1 MTPILTVS
9 QINLYLKSIIDY
21 DENLNN
27 IYVCGEISN
36 FTNHY
41 RTGHFY
47 FSLKDDNSLIKA
59 VMFRQYAQ
67 SVNFEPY
74 NGLKVLIRGK
84 ISVYERDGVYQ
95 LYAYDMQPDG
105 LGSLNLAFEQLKEK
119 LEKEGLFSPEYKKP
133 IPPMPEKIAVITSPT
148 GAAVQ
153 DIKNVISR
161 RYPCCEMIVVPVQ
174 VQGENSAKQI
184 VDAINKVNL
193 LNCADVIILAR
204 GGGSIEDLWSF
215 NEEAVARAIFQSGIP
230 IISGVGH
237 ETDFTICDFVS
248 DLRAP
253 TPSAAAELATPDIA
267 TLYNDC
273 EYFSGRLS
281 FLMQEKIF
289 GLEMRLQ
296 ELSDKLDAASP
307 KAYIEKA
314 KDKLGQIEKTILNL
328 MNTRL
333 RESGQKLVLYSSKLD
348 ALSPLKTLMRGY
360 SLVFDENNK
369 HLDSVNKIN
378 VKDNLEIQMKDGR
391 IFCTVGEIK
400 NENRYDA

>member
-1 MTPILTVS
+1 MTSILTVS

-21 DENLNN
+21 DQNLNN
-27 IYVCGEISN
+27 IYICGEISN

-47 FSLKDDNSLIKA
+47 FSLKDDNSLIKV

-67 SVNFEPY
+67 SINFEPY

-84 ISVYERDGVYQ
+84 ISVYERDGAYQ

-119 LEKEGLFSPEYKKP
+119 LEKEGLFSAEYKKP
-133 IPPMPEKIAVITSPT
+133 IPSLPERIAVITSPT

-161 RYPCCEMIVVPVQ
+161 RYPCCEMMVIPVQ
-174 VQGENSAKQI
+174 VQGENSSKQI
-184 VDAINKVNL
+184 VDAINKVNK

-215 NEEAVARAIFQSGIP
+215 NEEAVARAIFQSVIP
-230 IISGVGH
+230 IISGIGH
-237 ETDFTICDFVS
+237 ETDFTISDFVS

-253 TPSAAAELATPDIA
+253 TPSAAAEIATPDISS
-267 TLYNDC
+267 LYNEC

-281 FLMQEKIF
+281 VLMQEKIF
-289 GLEMRLQ
+289 SLEMRLR
-296 ELSDKLDAASP
+296 EFSDKLDSNSP
-307 KAYIEKA
+307 KAH
-314 KDKLGQIEKTILNL
+314 IEKTKEKLIQTEKDILNL

-333 RESGQKLVLYSSKLD
+333 RESEQKVLLYASKLD
-348 ALSPLKTLMRGY
+348 TLNPLKTLMRGY
-360 SLVFDENNK
+360 SLVFDANNN

-378 VKDNLEIQMKDGR
+378 VNDRIEIQMKDGR
-391 IFCTVGEIK
+391 ISCTVGEIE
-400 NENRYDA
+400 NEK

>member
-9 QINLYLKSIIDY
+9 QINLYLKSIIDSN
-21 DENLNN
+21 ENLSN
-27 IYVCGEISN
+27 IYICGEISN

-47 FSLKDDNSLIKA
+47 FSLKDDKSLIKV

-67 SVNFEPY
+67 SINFEPY

-84 ISVYERDGVYQ
+84 ISVFERDGAYQ

-105 LGSLNLAFEQLKEK
+105 LGSLNLAFEQLKER
-119 LEKEGLFSPEYKKP
+119 LEKEGLFAAEYKKP
-133 IPPMPEKIAVITSPT
+133 LPPLPEKIAVITSPT

-174 VQGENSAKQI
+174 VQGENSVNQI
-184 VDAINKVNL
+184 VDAIHRVNL
-193 LNCADVIILAR
+193 SNCADVIILAR

-215 NEEAVARAIFQSGIP
+215 NEEAVARAIFQSRIP

-237 ETDFTICDFVS
+237 ETDSTISDFVA
-248 DLRAP
+248 DRLAP
-253 TPSAAAELATPDIA
+253 TPSAAAEIATPDIA
-267 TLYNDC
+267 VLRNNC
-273 EYFSGRLS
+273 EYFSNRLS
-281 FLMQEKIF
+281 LLMQERIIS
-289 GLEMRLQ
+289 LEMGLK
-296 ELSDKLDAASP
+296 ELSDKLDANSP
-307 KAYIEKA
+307 KAHIERSKE
-314 KDKLGQIEKTILNL
+314 KLVQIEKNILNL

-333 RESGQKLVLYSSKLD
+333 RECEQKVVFYASKLET
-348 ALSPLKTLMRGY
+348 LSPLKTLMRGY

-369 HLDSVNKIN
+369 HLDSINKIN
-378 VKDNLEIQMKDGR
+378 VNDNLEIQMKDGR
-391 IFCTVGEIK
+391 ISCTVGEIK
-400 NENRYDA
+400 NEK